1 LCAFY
6 IVLHWKAS
14 TWLPNALLATGEAS
28 GEPWK
33 QRQGAEIGN
42 PTEAFGIFV
51 QYWMGFD
58 LAIETLLI

>member
-1 LCAFY
+1 
-6 IVLHWKAS
+6 
-14 TWLPNALLATGEAS
+14 LPNALLATGEAS
-28 GEPWK
+28 GEPL